1 MYHQINDLIVVKRGL
16 FLFHYILWHWTTIQL
31 LVQNSILLKPA
42 YQLDV
47 EQKTIKNM
55 PVLKGSK
62 WPQQK
67 ATLGLPNRHM

>member
-47 EQKTIKNM
+47 EQKN
-55 PVLKGSK
+55 
-62 WPQQK
+62 
-67 ATLGLPNRHM
+67 N